1 MLMDCIKIYQ
11 KYAGSDLDKLV
22 LDNYAPAEG
31 LYIIMEETEAN
42 FKEKE
47 IFEVKQDK
55 KTKEISLAPQEIRRI
70 SQLDYYCRLVDM
82 NKPIDTKK
90 IIQSNNYLSF
100 WIKKESLTNGKLT
113 MEIIDNYYNVLKNP
127 YIKYTKKKDK
137 ELYQLV
143 EQQVEPIN
151 IEKLEKVEKWI
162 KDNIFKLEYEIVG
175 KDYLKI
181 FFLCEGVSLEDEG
194 KRYILPNIFNK
205 NEFNIIIDGELYG
218 LPNENMGLNS
228 KKPYLENKNRKYIVP
243 TLEDIHSI
251 QLRKK
256 FFDYLWGQASK
267 GKYNIYFDNQSNTI
281 ISLDSKEVPK
291 HPVKGYYL
299 RIKKD
304 KNEAA
309 ILDMDCIE
317 SYNPKLEEPFIFDN
331 ILELSTKK
339 LDDHAYGIYKELSDI
354 KNIIDTELFSKY
366 LISNL
371 FNEPQDISCNNDA
384 TLEECILLSR
394 TLFHRWF
401 FKGYS
406 NNIADFLE
414 DIIIKLIK
422 NTISNG
428 FMEKVQHQ
436 FNLYIS
442 LMQYLKGEY
451 EDMKDVMIDIR
462 NSLREKI
469 NQKDYVSI
477 DSDNEYFY
485 AVGQMISYFISLN
498 KSSRK
503 THSLFNQFL
512 LIKRDDQLKESLK
525 RLFMKYNY
533 DIEVTSPRFRQMYGM
548 INSCETNTAINH
560 TYLIAGYISNNL
572 IYEKKEEEK

>member
-1 MLMDCIKIYQ
+1 MDCIKIY
-11 KYAGSDLDKLV
+11 KEYTGSDLDKLV

-31 LYIIMEETEAN
+31 LYIIMEETEAGFEPSEVFN
-42 FKEKE
+42 VEK
-47 IFEVKQDK
+47 DK
-55 KTKEISLAPQEIRRI
+55 KTKEVLLPPQQIDRI
-70 SQLDYYCRLVDM
+70 SQLDYYCKLVDM
-82 NKPIDTKK
+82 NKPIDSKK

-113 MEIIDNYYNVLKNP
+113 MEIIDNYYNILKNP
-127 YIKYTKKKDK
+127 YTKYTKKKDK

-181 FFLCEGVSLEDEG
+181 FFLCEGVSFEEEG

-205 NEFNIIIDGELYG
+205 NDFNMSINGELYG

-228 KKPYLENKNRKYIVP
+228 KKPYLENKNRKYIIP
-243 TLEDIHSI
+243 TLEDINSI

-267 GKYNIYFDNQSNTI
+267 GKYNIYFDNLSNTI
-281 ISLDSKEVPK
+281 ISLDSKEAPK
-291 HPVKGYYL
+291 HPVRGYYL

-317 SYNPKLEEPFIFDN
+317 SYNPVLQTPFIFDN
-331 ILELSTKK
+331 ILEIETKK
-339 LDDHAYGIYKELSDI
+339 LDDHAYGRHKELSDI
-354 KNIIDTELFSKY
+354 RNIIDAELFSKY
-366 LISNL
+366 LIGNL
-371 FNEPQDISCNNDA
+371 FNEPQDISCNNDS
-384 TLEECILLSR
+384 TLGECILLSR
-394 TLFHRWF
+394 TLLHRWF
-401 FKGYS
+401 FKGYD

-414 DIIIKLIK
+414 NIIIKLIK

-469 NQKDYVSI
+469 NQRDYVSI
-477 DSDNEYFY
+477 ESDKEYFY
-485 AVGQMISYFISLN
+485 AVGQMIGYFISLN
-498 KSSRK
+498 KSSK
-503 THSLFNQFL
+503 KMHSLFNQFL
-512 LIKRDDQLKESLK
+512 LLKRDEQLKESLK

-533 DIEVTSPRFRQMYGM
+533 AIEVTSPRFQQMYGM
-548 INSCETNTAINH
+548 INSYVADAPIDH
-560 TYLIAGYISNNL
+560 TYLIAGYICNNL